1 MAVLSSTDCFG
12 HHCDLLISFQAL
24 TALMSP
30 LQQEGLPKGQWRLR
44 VTQAQAGGVG
54 PVSFKFTSRGLL
66 ACILESPT
74 YRELRRQDF
83 KERIR
88 ISPDLQEARSA
99 R

>member
-1 MAVLSSTDCFG
+1 M
-12 HHCDLLISFQAL
+12 
-24 TALMSP
+24 
-30 LQQEGLPKGQWRLR
+30 
-44 VTQAQAGGVG
+44 QAQAGGVG
-54 PVSFKFTSRGLL
+54 PASFKFTSRGLL